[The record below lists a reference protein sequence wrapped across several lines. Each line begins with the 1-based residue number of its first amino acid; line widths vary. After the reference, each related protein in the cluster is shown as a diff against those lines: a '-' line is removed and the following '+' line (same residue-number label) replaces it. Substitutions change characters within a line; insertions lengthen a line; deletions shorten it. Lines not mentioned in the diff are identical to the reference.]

1 MYKVELET
9 VKTLNKISGYLSS
22 MASVAVALKTSF
34 ANIYSLSE
42 QIILII
48 RSTFIDQSD
57 SDVHY

>member
-1 MYKVELET
+1 
-9 VKTLNKISGYLSS
+9 